1 MQGSQEEK
9 ELAQQKFVAI
19 QQSYEKLSTLKK
31 QRARA
36 NRKSDKKEE
45 EEEVVVR
52 GQEEREKVEL

>member
-36 NRKSDKKEE
+36 NRKSEKEE

-52 GQEEREKVEL
+52 GPEEREKVEL

>member
-36 NRKSDKKEE
+36 NRKSEKKE

-52 GQEEREKVEL
+52 GQEEKVEL

>member
-1 MQGSQEEK
+1 MQGSPEEK

-36 NRKSDKKEE
+36 NRKSEKKE

-52 GQEEREKVEL
+52 GPEEREKVEL

>member
-9 ELAQQKFVAI
+9 ELAQLKFVAI

-36 NRKSDKKEE
+36 NRKSEKKE